1 MELELLKKNME
12 LNYYK
17 NLLKAL
23 KKSKL
28 DYHFLY
34 DLIKKINNETEK
46 IYLSETEKTETE
58 NNETLIYSE
67 DYLYKKPW
75 TKLSEVHKIIKL
87 REFVNKLLIENDDK
101 KKQLKI
107 KLKQLVKKKVLTR
120 KNTVKY
126 DSNKGRVISIPSLI
140 YQNGEY
146 LID

>member
-1 MELELLKKNME
+1 M
-12 LNYYK
+12 
-17 NLLKAL
+17 
-23 KKSKL
+23 
-28 DYHFLY
+28 
-34 DLIKKINNETEK
+34 
-46 IYLSETEKTETE
+46 
-58 NNETLIYSE
+58 
-67 DYLYKKPW
+67 YKKPW